1 MEITIRTTCPKCS
14 EEIEIYSR
22 TSSEAIRREHEEVR
36 KMFFDCAKGATERAV
51 SIGPGPFFKDILKII
66 DEYMPRGRNA
76 VNYVKNHFDELEAKI
91 RISDNPKELLKL
103 SNDLA
108 KTKVKVSKPILKEV
122 QERKKKVLEL
132 LKRRV
137 NEIKN
142 AMPKGKRKR

>member
-1 MEITIRTTCPKCS
+1 
-14 EEIEIYSR
+14 
-22 TSSEAIRREHEEVR
+22 
-36 KMFFDCAKGATERAV
+36 
-51 SIGPGPFFKDILKII
+51 
-66 DEYMPRGRNA
+66 MPRGRNA

-108 KTKVKVSKPILKEV
+108 KTKVRVSKPILKEV

-137 NEIKN
+137 KELKSS
-142 AMPKGKRKR
+142 KKKK